1 MLPGKIFTILILA
14 TVFASLGAWIVGWRY
29 RAAMQR
35 LMQAPVGA
43 APTAFS
49 PTGVMVHKKP
59 PAANISLADNQRA
72 HWRLLVG
79 FMALTLLIALS
90 RTIITQSIAD
100 GPITIKTVA
109 TLGAAYA
116 WPVLPVLA
124 VIGRWSRLRFVAS
137 MLLWFVAAI
146 ALLTWRT
153 TEAVSF
159 LQVLQWMSFDIGL
172 PLVVVTLLCLG
183 STSRAIAPWLAP
195 IFVLLLWA
203 SQAGIDLLA
212 AAVNADSAIARGIV
226 GQLGAI
232 GALLASFLLPWLLAW
247 WPARALSRWLAG
259 LYTRRQVSELFYL
272 FTAVWVV
279 TLAGPALG
287 AIADLGWGALVIFAP
302 LLWIPAGAA
311 LMQFLAHPAPGRPP
325 TLLVLRVFRQDAN
338 VQALFDRVIERWRLS
353 GNTVLIAGT
362 DLADRTIDAEDIFT
376 FIDGR
381 LGERFIQHPGDLD
394 ARLAAFEWQTDVEG
408 RHRVNECYCHDST
421 WQQALDRLVAASDVV
436 LMDLRNFQDRNA
448 GCKHEL
454 GVLAGAPG
462 LQRVVLLT
470 NAGTDLPSARA
481 ATANAPAG
489 RFFWIDVPA
498 GRQPKA
504 ETVLAGLLC
513 APPSEAHT
521 P

>member
-14 TVFASLGAWIVGWRY
+14 TVFASLGAWLVGWRY

-43 APTAFS
+43 APTAVS
-49 PTGVMVHKKP
+49 TTGTTVHEKP
-59 PAANISLADNQRA
+59 PAAAISLADNRHA
-72 HWRLLVG
+72 HWRLLLG
-79 FMALTLLIALS
+79 FIALTLLIALS
-90 RTIITQSIAD
+90 RTIITQWIAD
-100 GPITIKTVA
+100 GPITVKTVA

-124 VIGRWSRLRFVAS
+124 VIGRWSRWRFVAS
-137 MLLWFVAAI
+137 MLFWFVAAV

-183 STSRAIAPWLAP
+183 GTSRAIAPWLAP
-195 IFVLLLWA
+195 LFVLLLWA

-232 GALLASFLLPWLLAW
+232 GALLASFLVPWLLAW
-247 WPARALSRWLAG
+247 WPARALGRWLAG
-259 LYTRRQVSELFYL
+259 LYTRRRISELFYL

-287 AIADLGWGALVIFAP
+287 AIADLGWGALIVFAP

-311 LMQFLAHPAPGRPP
+311 LMQFLARPASGRPP

-436 LMDLRNFQDRNA
+436 LMDLRNFKQRNA
-448 GCKHEL
+448 GCIHEL
-454 GVLAGAPG
+454 NVLAKAPQLRRAVVLTNDETELAAAQAAASGAPEARFCW
-462 LQRVVLLT
+462 LAQRSEKMLEV
-470 NAGTDLPSARA
+470 DS
-481 ATANAPAG
+481 
-489 RFFWIDVPA
+489 
-498 GRQPKA
+498 
-504 ETVLAGLLC
+504 VLAALF
-513 APPSEAHT
+513 S
-521 P
+521 

>member
-14 TVFASLGAWIVGWRY
+14 TIFASLGAWIVGWRY

-35 LMQAPVGA
+35 LMQVPLDVAAVTAVA
-43 APTAFS
+43 APPVKSQAS
-49 PTGVMVHKKP
+49 AV
-59 PAANISLADNQRA
+59 SLADNRRD
-72 HWRLLVG
+72 HRRLVLG
-79 FMALTLLIALS
+79 FVALTLLIALT
-90 RTIITQSIAD
+90 RTVITQWIAD

-124 VIGRWSRLRFVAS
+124 VIGRWSRWRFVGA
-137 MLLWFVAAI
+137 MLLWFIAAV
-146 ALLTWRT
+146 ALLSWRT

-159 LQVLQWMSFDIGL
+159 LQVLQWLSFDIGL
-172 PLVVVTLLCLG
+172 PLLVVTLLCLG
-183 STSRAIAPWLAP
+183 STSRAVAPWLAP
-195 IFVLLLWA
+195 LFLLLLWA

-212 AAVNADSAIARGIV
+212 AGVNADSSIARGIV

-232 GALLASFLLPWLLAW
+232 GALLAAFLLPWLVAW
-247 WPARALSRWLAG
+247 WPARALGRWLAG
-259 LYTRRQVSELFYL
+259 LYTRRRISELFYL
-272 FTAVWVV
+272 FTAVWMI
-279 TLAGPALG
+279 TLATPALG
-287 AIADLGWGALVIFAP
+287 AMAELGWGALVVFAP

-311 LMQFLAHPAPGRPP
+311 AMQHLARPPSGRPP

-362 DLADRTIDAEDIFT
+362 DLADRTMDADDIFT

-381 LGERFIQHPGDLD
+381 LGERFIRHPGDLD
-394 ARLAAFEWQTDVEG
+394 ARLADFEWQTDVEG
-408 RHRVNECYCHDST
+408 RHRVNECYCHDNT
-421 WQQALDRLVAASDVV
+421 WQQALDRLVATSDVV

-470 NAGTDLPSARA
+470 NGGTDIAAARA
-481 ATANAPAG
+481 ATAEAPAG
-489 RFFWIDVPA
+489 RFIWIDVPA
-498 GRQPKA
+498 GQQPAA
-504 ETVLAGLLC
+504 ETVLAGLFGE
-513 APPSEAHT
+513 APAN
-521 P
+521 